1 MTSYEDNTWKEKRTI
16 EENFLC
22 SNGSDRTT
30 TSRGQNR
37 IGCILFCTMD
47 PILGSDVQKEETPP
61 YKIYADRLEQKP
73 AKTIEHSTVFI
84 YGEMTAKKTQPA
96 DRQR

>member
-37 IGCILFCTMD
+37 IGCILFCTTD
-47 PILGSDVQKEETPP
+47 PILGSEVQREETPP

-73 AKTIEHSTVFI
+73 AKTIRYSTVLI
-84 YGEMTAKKTQPA
+84 YGED
-96 DRQR
+96 DRQET